1 VFIDGFS
8 RDDFAA
14 FVRAVP
20 WRLAKTMAPS
30 PHEYT
35 PRKQARE
42 RGLESEFESAV
53 RLIREEGYR
62 QRYGSKVYTY
72 YDVEDGEGTVWQY
85 WTMGAPYERT
95 ILINRAK
102 ISLANAAYH
111 VPARLCSPTTCREPQ
126 TNSGGSRAAILAR

>member
-20 WRLAKTMAPS
+20 WRLAKTMDPS

-35 PRKQARE
+35 PRKQTRE
-42 RGLESEFESAV
+42 LGLESEFESAV

-62 QRYGSKVYTY
+62 QPYGSKVYVLRRRGRRGDCVAVVDDGRT
-72 YDVEDGEGTVWQY
+72 VREDYPDKPRKDFVGQRRLSRSCM
-85 WTMGAPYERT
+85 TMQPHNMQRAPD
-95 ILINRAK
+95 
-102 ISLANAAYH
+102 
-111 VPARLCSPTTCREPQ
+111 
-126 TNSGGSRAAILAR
+126 

>member
-1 VFIDGFS
+1 LTNGYWVDDAPTDKIPQKARQNVPVFVDGFS

-20 WRLAKTMAPS
+20 WRFAKTMAHA

-35 PRKQARE
+35 LRKQARE

-72 YDVEDGEGTVWQY
+72 YDVEDGEGTVWQ
-85 WTMGAPYERT
+85 
-95 ILINRAK
+95 
-102 ISLANAAYH
+102 
-111 VPARLCSPTTCREPQ
+111 
-126 TNSGGSRAAILAR
+126 